1 MSEQNQ
7 TASSVS
13 SVVFNN
19 PNPLMTQNLFPELEG
34 IENVEIDQNTGC
46 IDCIGPC
53 CLPNKYVAYY
63 PGTDKKLFEFE
74 EKSDCC
80 ERWCCF
86 KCRSFNMRIYN
97 SSKNSN
103 IVSIILEGDKNC
115 AGGVI
120 SCFGCGKP
128 KMSIRAI
135 SPQGYYLG
143 KVAMNWDSCCCV
155 SCCHPRIEI
164 LDNTGQIK
172 YTIFANCFSIGSYC
186 SKCTKCC
193 DILYHIVQDNKRVG
207 SMTKI
212 PCDSCRICCT
222 KADQFTINLPKLA
235 TQEEK
240 MLLIIGCILIDY
252 QSFYA

>member
-7 TASSVS
+7 TTSSLS
-13 SVVFNN
+13 FGVFNA
-19 PNPLMTQNLFPELEG
+19 PNSLMTQNYFPELEG
-34 IENVEIDQNTGC
+34 IDKVEVDQDTTFIDF
-46 IDCIGPC
+46 IGAC
-53 CLPNKYVAYY
+53 FLPNKYKVYY
-63 PGTDKKLFEFE
+63 PGTDKKLFEFQ

-80 ERWCCF
+80 ERWF
-86 KCRSFNMRIYN
+86 FYKCRSFNMRIYN
-97 SSKNSN
+97 CSN
-103 IVSIILEGDKNC
+103 NNNVSVILEGDKIC

-143 KVAMNWDSCCCV
+143 KVAMYWNSCCCV
-155 SCCHPRIEI
+155 SCCKPRIEI
-164 LDNTGQIK
+164 IDNTGRIK
-172 YTIFANCFSIGSYC
+172 YAIIANCYSIGSFYY
-186 SKCTKCC
+186 KLTKCC
-193 DILYHIVQDNKRVG
+193 DILYHIIQDNKRVG

-222 KADQFTINLPKLA
+222 KADQFTIKFPKLA
-235 TQEEK
+235 TPEDK